1 MSKNWDRENMKT
13 LAANVRKEDAEAFA
27 KIAKENNTT
36 VGGMLRMFVR
46 DSVQKTAGKPEPL
59 SGVFHV
65 VSYKNTDRLKHE
77 VSFHNPD
84 HLNPDMML
92 NRIQFDLVAVLL
104 QAFQHTQTLL
114 ERTAAACTQQCCTV

>member
-36 VGGMLRMFVR
+36 VGGMLRMFIR

-65 VSYKNTDRLKHE
+65 VSYKNTDLLKAETAH
-77 VSFHNPD
+77 HNPGN
-84 HLNPDMML
+84 LNPDGVL
-92 NRIQFDLVAVLL
+92 NEILDEYFRFVKRI
-104 QAFQHTQTLL
+104 
-114 ERTAAACTQQCCTV
+114 RR

>member
-13 LAANVRKEDAEAFA
+13 LAANVRKEEAEAFA

-36 VGGMLRMFVR
+36 VGGMLRMFIR

-59 SGVFHV
+59 SGVGHV
-65 VSYKNTDRLKHE
+65 VSYKNVDRLKHE

-84 HLNPDMML
+84 HLDPNRML
-92 NRIQFDLVAVLL
+92 NRILDDYF
-104 QAFQHTQTLL
+104 AFADKI
-114 ERTAAACTQQCCTV
+114 RK

>member
-1 MSKNWDRENMKT
+1 
-13 LAANVRKEDAEAFA
+13 
-27 KIAKENNTT
+27 
-36 VGGMLRMFVR
+36 MLRMFVR

-92 NRIQFDLVAVLL
+92 NRILDDYF
-104 QAFQHTQTLL
+104 AFADKI
-114 ERTAAACTQQCCTV
+114 RK

>member
-84 HLNPDMML
+84 HLNPDRML
-92 NRIQFDLVAVLL
+92 NRILDDYFSFADKI
-104 QAFQHTQTLL
+104 
-114 ERTAAACTQQCCTV
+114 RK